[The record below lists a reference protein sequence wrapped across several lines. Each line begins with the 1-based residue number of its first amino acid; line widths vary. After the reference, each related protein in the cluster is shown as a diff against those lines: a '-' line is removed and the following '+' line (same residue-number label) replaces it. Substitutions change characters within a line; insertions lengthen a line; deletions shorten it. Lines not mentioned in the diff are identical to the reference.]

1 MANLAF
7 RSYRRPFRQPLK
19 TAHGLWCLRE
29 GILLRLAD
37 EDGRVGWGEIAPIS
51 EFGTESMGQ
60 AIQFCR
66 SLPPDIT
73 PELFSQI
80 PATLPACQFGLE
92 SAWETLT
99 AWETLAAASEPAPR
113 LLSHLLPSGAIALLT
128 WRSAWQ
134 AGIRTFKWKI
144 GFAPINEELSLLNQL
159 AATLPP
165 EAQLRLDANGG
176 LTMEQ
181 AGQWLTQIDRYPN
194 IEFLEQPLPPD
205 QFEEMLKLSDRFAT
219 PIALDESVTT
229 VEQLETCV
237 QQGWRGIFVVKAA
250 IAGSPS
256 RLRQVIAENQLD
268 VVWSSVFETAIGR
281 QYIQKYLIPSVPD
294 RGRAIGFGTLHW
306 FDESALDQAAELAW
320 QSLPG

>member
-1 MANLAF
+1 M
-7 RSYRRPFRQPLK
+7 
-19 TAHGLWCLRE
+19 
-29 GILLRLAD
+29 LRLSD
-37 EDGRVGWGEIAPIS
+37 ESGQVGWGEIAPIV

-66 SLPPDIT
+66 SLPPEIT
-73 PELFSQI
+73 SDLFSQI
-80 PATLPACQFGLE
+80 PSTLPACQFGLE
-92 SAWETLT
+92 SAWETLIATTT
-99 AWETLAAASEPAPR
+99 APDPPR
-113 LLSHLLPSGAIALLT
+113 PSSYLLPPGAIALLT

-144 GFAPINEELSLLNQL
+144 GVAPLNEELSLLDQIIT
-159 AATLPP
+159 TLPP
-165 EAQLRLDANGG
+165 DAQLRLDANGG
-176 LTMEQ
+176 LTVDQ
-181 AGQWLTQIDRYPN
+181 TVQWLTHADRYPN
-194 IEFLEQPLPPD
+194 IEFMEQPLPPD
-205 QFEEMLKLSDRFAT
+205 QFEELLKLSDRFST

-229 VEQLETCV
+229 VEQLEACV

-256 RLRQVIAENQLD
+256 RLRQVIATHQLD

-306 FDESALDQAAELAW
+306 FDDSPLDQAAELAW
-320 QSLPG
+320 KSLAT